1 MAHTLKTQS
10 GASLV
15 EICITVVIIAV
26 ATLIIMAFSRNTLMM
41 SQDARAKDAAYF
53 AAEQKID
60 SLANIVFATLPANGS
75 DGTTLDN
82 IAFTRN
88 WTVDKSGFIICA
100 MVTVKW
106 QSLKGQKQLTLA
118 GAVN

>member
-1 MAHTLKTQS
+1 MAHTLKKQS
-10 GASLV
+10 GASLI

-41 SQDARAKDAAYF
+41 SQDARANDLAYF

-60 SLANIVFATLPANGS
+60 SLANMVFATLPTNGS

-82 IAFTRN
+82 FAFTRN
-88 WTVDKSGFIICA
+88 WAVNKNGYIICA
-100 MVTVKW
+100 TVTVKW
-106 QSLKGQKQLTLA
+106 QSLNGQKQLILA